1 MCLTTAACLQPVSSA
16 PSRLQRFNHE
26 RRAERTVA
34 KGFVCPLSL
43 VLTGVKW
50 EVGGNYTLC
59 GKAVEKAQLAL
70 VEITAIAKLMGH

>member
-1 MCLTTAACLQPVSSA
+1 MLTIGITLESIV
-16 PSRLQRFNHE
+16 
-26 RRAERTVA
+26 RATKCGN
-34 KGFVCPLSL
+34 KGGKL
-43 VLTGVKW
+43 VVTW